1 MDATCNVQDSI
12 HVFHLVHNMC
22 PGFWVHIKRLQASFY
37 IRFIY
42 SWSYIIIGDEK
53 GGDDGDEDVSNQSY
67 FVKKKNDR
75 ISV

>member
-1 MDATCNVQDSI
+1 M
-12 HVFHLVHNMC
+12 
-22 PGFWVHIKRLQASFY
+22 QASFY

-53 GGDDGDEDVSNQSY
+53 GGDGDEDVSNQSY
-67 FVKKKNDR
+67 SVEKKNDR